1 MASGAGLGRRTRAV
15 DDDALKHAR
24 RTRQYAG
31 GAALRAPAPP
41 HPDLEP
47 AVTDSRDLPD
57 LTTFEGVLF
66 DLDGVLTP
74 TAEVHM
80 RAWKEMFDEL
90 FAAWR
95 IEPAYTD
102 RDYFEYVDGKKRY
115 DGVASLLRSRDVEV
129 PWGDPSDDPS
139 EDTVCGVGNRKNVV
153 FSRILRSEG
162 IQPYPGSIALLDLL
176 QAAGTPIAV
185 VSSSKNAVE
194 VLEAAGIRDRFPVV
208 MDGVVAERDHLA
220 SKPAPDVFAEAAR
233 MLGVDPARSAA
244 VEDALSGVRSAA
256 AAGYAVVVG
265 VDRGVGAD
273 DLAAAGATVVVDDL
287 AAFVD

>member
-1 MASGAGLGRRTRAV
+1 M
-15 DDDALKHAR
+15 
-24 RTRQYAG
+24 
-31 GAALRAPAPP
+31 
-41 HPDLEP
+41 
-47 AVTDSRDLPD
+47 TDTPVLPD
-57 LTTFEGVLF
+57 LTSYEGVLF

-90 FAAWR
+90 FAAWN
-95 IEPAYTD
+95 ITPTYTD

-139 EDTVCGVGNRKNVV
+139 EDTVCGVGNRKNAV
-153 FSRILRSEG
+153 FSRILRAEG
-162 IQPYPGSIALLDLL
+162 IAPYPGSVALLDVLE
-176 QAAGTPIAV
+176 AAGTPIAV

-194 VLEAAGIRDRFPVV
+194 VLEAAGLRERFPVV

-233 MLGVDPARSAA
+233 LLGVDPARSVA
-244 VEDALSGVRSAA
+244 VEDALSGVRSAV

-273 DLAAAGATVVVDDL
+273 DLAGAGATVVVDDL
-287 AAFVD
+287 SAFVD

>member
-1 MASGAGLGRRTRAV
+1 M
-15 DDDALKHAR
+15 
-24 RTRQYAG
+24 
-31 GAALRAPAPP
+31 
-41 HPDLEP
+41 
-47 AVTDSRDLPD
+47 TDTPDLPD
-57 LTTFEGVLF
+57 LRTVDAVLF

-74 TAEVHM
+74 TADVHM

-90 FAAWR
+90 FDQWDIA
-95 IEPAYTD
+95 PPYTD

-139 EDTVCGVGNRKNVV
+139 ADTVCGVGNRKNAV
-153 FSRILRSEG
+153 FSRILRAEG
-162 IQPYPGSIALLDLL
+162 IAPYPGSVALLDVL
-176 QAAGTPIAV
+176 AEAGVPTAV

-194 VLEAAGIRDRFPVV
+194 VLDAAGLRDRFDVI

-233 MLGVDPARSAA
+233 MVGVDPARSVA
-244 VEDALSGVRSAA
+244 VEDALSGVQSAV
-256 AAGYAVVVG
+256 AAGFGIVVG
-265 VDRGVGAD
+265 VDRGAGAD
-273 DLAAAGATVVVDDL
+273 DLRGAGATVVVDDL